1 MVISD
6 ENLLNLVPLQPGSNE
21 ILLTQ
26 FTMNDVEKI
35 GLLKMDFLG
44 LRNLS
49 IIDDTLTAVKRVY
62 NRTIRLNQIPLDDET
77 TRLYLEKETSGVFQ
91 FESAGIRNVLRKLGP
106 TSIEDI
112 VAVNALYRPGPM
124 QNIDVFIRRKKAWN
138 KLVIQSLVSPHFRKY
153 VRNYCLP
160 RADYASSLKMAASL

>member
-1 MVISD
+1 MTK
-6 ENLLNLVPLQPGSNE
+6 Q
-21 ILLTQ
+21 
-26 FTMNDVEKI
+26 
-35 GLLKMDFLG
+35 
-44 LRNLS
+44 RW
-49 IIDDTLTAVKRVY
+49 
-62 NRTIRLNQIPLDDET
+62 
-77 TRLYLEKETSGVFQ
+77 LYLEKETSGVFQ

-112 VAVNALYRPGPM
+112 AAVNALYRPGPM

-160 RADYASSLKMAASL
+160 RADYASCCENGRLLFGAS